1 VAVVSALVLA
11 GDVAE
16 AVVAA
21 DDRWDGKG
29 PLKLKGAAIAT
40 SARILALASA
50 VAAIGTAAQ
59 PAAIEKLLKT
69 QRAHELDP
77 ELVDSAMHSGR
88 LGLWA
93 ELQSPE
99 LSRRLLDLEPAHD
112 IRISDEASLDR
123 IAGAFAD
130 IVDTRTPRMGRHGRR
145 VAEFAEQTGAE
156 LGLDASLSAD
166 LRRAALLHDIGKLLV
181 PIAYL
186 EKPSQLTEA
195 ERRVVDEHARTGAAI
210 LQRSRALASL
220 GPLVVAHHQ
229 RLDGYGMFPAIDD
242 EATAVAARVI
252 AVCDRYEAMT
262 AHRPYRNKALERH
275 QVWSILSEVVAEPT
289 ARVALRALR
298 RALGE

>member
-1 VAVVSALVLA
+1 MASI
-11 GDVAE
+11 
-16 AVVAA
+16 
-21 DDRWDGKG
+21 G
-29 PLKLKGAAIAT
+29 P
-40 SARILALASA
+40 
-50 VAAIGTAAQ
+50 AAQ
-59 PAAIEKLLKT
+59 PAAIEKLLKG

-77 ELVDSAMHSGR
+77 ELVDAAQRSGK
-88 LGLWA
+88 LGLWD

-145 VAEFAEQTGAE
+145 VAEFAERTGAE
-156 LGLDASLSAD
+156 LGLDAALSAD

-220 GPLVVAHHQ
+220 GPLVVGHHQ
-229 RLDGYGMFPAIDD
+229 RLDGYGMFPQIDD

-262 AHRPYRNKALERH
+262 AHRPYRNKALERD
-275 QVWSILSEVVAEPT
+275 QVWSILGEVVAEPT